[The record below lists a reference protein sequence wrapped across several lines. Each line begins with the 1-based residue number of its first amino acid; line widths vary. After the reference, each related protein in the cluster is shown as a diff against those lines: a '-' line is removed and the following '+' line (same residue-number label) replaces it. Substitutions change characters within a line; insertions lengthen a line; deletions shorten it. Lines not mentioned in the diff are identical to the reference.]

1 MFLIDN
7 NLSPRIAEKIS
18 IPFPNSSHVLNAG
31 LDKSS
36 DEEVFD
42 YARANNFAILTKDA
56 DFYHLLN
63 KNGYPPKVVWIRS
76 GNVTTQY
83 IIDLLVNNANAI
95 QHFLG
100 NSSVGIL
107 ELY

>member
-7 NLSPRIAEKIS
+7 NLSPKIAEKIS
-18 IPFPNSSHVLNAG
+18 TPFPNSSQVLKVG
-31 LDKSS
+31 LDQSS

-42 YARANNFAILTKDA
+42 YAKANNFAILTKDA

-83 IIDLLVNNANAI
+83 IIDLLINNANAT
-95 QHFLG
+95 QSFLG
-100 NSSVGIL
+100 NTSVGIL